1 MDNMRSTIF
10 SGDRFANLLRYE
22 VTGKWLSVLITGGAV
37 AGVLLIIN
45 VASSG
50 TANQWNIH
58 SVFYPL
64 TLLLSGLIYAS
75 YSFSVLGDR
84 LKAPVYLV
92 LPVSQFEKYLGK
104 FLLSTVGI
112 LVFTTLGYLL
122 VSLAGSGITILAF
135 GQAHPIFNPFSVRYV
150 QFLRLF
156 LVNHAV
162 LFFGSVYFRRHA
174 IFKTFLSL
182 FLLSLALS
190 IVAMVLTRLIF
201 LDHFQGITFRLKPG
215 YENGIVFGS
224 GIEPGKDQTVDA
236 FLNATLQIIKIAYWW
251 CLPPF
256 CWILG
261 FIRLRETE
269 A

>member
-1 MDNMRSTIF
+1 MADTRNTIF
-10 SGDRFANLLRYE
+10 TGGRFYNLLRYE
-22 VTGKWLSVLITGGAV
+22 VTGKWLSTLITGGAV

-45 VASSG
+45 IASCG
-50 TANQWNIH
+50 TADHWDLH
-58 SVFYPL
+58 SIFYPL

-84 LKAPVYLV
+84 LMGPVYLV
-92 LPVSQFEKYLGK
+92 LPASQFEKYLGK

-112 LVFTTLGYLL
+112 LVFTTAGYLL
-122 VSLAGSGITILAF
+122 VSLAGSGISSLAF
-135 GQAHPIFNPFSVRYV
+135 GRAHRIFNPFDLKYV

-182 FLLSLALS
+182 FILAVALS
-190 IVAMVLTRLIF
+190 IVATVLTRIIF
-201 LDHFQGITFRLKPG
+201 LDHFQGLTFRPKPG

-224 GIEPGKDQTVDA
+224 GIEPGTDQVVDS
-236 FLNATLQIIKIAYWW
+236 FLNTSLQIVKIAYWW
-251 CLPPF
+251 CLAPF
-256 CWILG
+256 FWILG